1 MTDSQAETLIS
12 LVKQLLEETQK
23 NNNLLEDVKNL
34 FQKYDNDLLLEDEM
48 LREG

>member
-1 MTDSQAETLIS
+1 MTDSQADILIN

>member
-1 MTDSQAETLIS
+1 MTDSQADTLIS